1 MTLWISALMVSLQNS
16 LKVMHTLL
24 ESFNIQSLFYLALY
38 AIGIFNLNLVWLQK
52 RFIEE
57 K

>member
-1 MTLWISALMVSLQNS
+1 MVSLQNS
-16 LKVMHTLL
+16 FKVMHTLL
-24 ESFNIQSLFYLALY
+24 ESFNIQSLFSLALY
-38 AIGIFNLNLVWLQK
+38 DIGIFNLNLVWLQK

>member
-16 LKVMHTLL
+16 FKVMHTLL
-24 ESFNIQSLFYLALY
+24 ECFNIQSLFSLALY
-38 AIGIFNLNLVWLQK
+38 AIGIVNLNLVWLQK